1 MKKWN
6 VEIVVLN
13 LDTLKMLLYR
23 GLAGTLIYMENRAL
37 IVWSFLISLAI
48 ENISVFSDETA
59 SVKFKHS
66 LNLIVLEFIC
76 VVSFGSLGL
85 FK

>member
-37 IVWSFLISLAI
+37 IV
-48 ENISVFSDETA
+48 
-59 SVKFKHS
+59 
-66 LNLIVLEFIC
+66 
-76 VVSFGSLGL
+76 
-85 FK
+85 